1 MHTKMQMC
9 MSVLMQLDKSVNIKK
24 LHFDIGKF
32 RIENAKGIIP
42 FDFDTKTTRVHKMT
56 NTLYRVDYASS
67 TVLTD
72 SYDEVYRQLGLS
84 ESDITARFFAAATDI
99 VDFQFK
105 LMNKR
110 EKEIPC
116 RYSVEDI
123 VFFDEHMNRFN
134 IRKDT
139 LKQFNLK

>member
-1 MHTKMQMC
+1 MHSKVQMC
-9 MSVLMQLDKSVNIKK
+9 MSILMQLDKSVNIKK

-32 RIENAKGIIP
+32 SIENAKGIIP
-42 FDFDTKTTRVHKMT
+42 FDFDTKTTRIHKMT

-67 TVLTD
+67 TVLSD

-84 ESDITARFFAAATDI
+84 EADITARFFAAATDI
-99 VDFQFK
+99 TGFRFK

-123 VFFDEHMNRFN
+123 TFFDEHMNRFN

-139 LKQFNLK
+139 LKRFNLR

>member
-1 MHTKMQMC
+1 MYAKIQMC
-9 MSVLMQLDKSVNIKK
+9 SSILMYLDKPVNIKK

-32 RIENAKGIIP
+32 SIENAKGIIP
-42 FDFDTKTTRVHKMT
+42 FDFDTQTTRIHKMT

-84 ESDITARFFAAATDI
+84 EADITARFFAAATDI
-99 VDFQFK
+99 TGFRFQ
-105 LMNKR
+105 LLNKR

-123 VFFDEHMNRFN
+123 TFFDEHMNRFN
-134 IRKDT
+134 IRKNA
-139 LKQFNLK
+139 LKRFNLR